1 MAGEALAVTAVVA
14 LVHLALAAS
23 ELGQAAAL
31 LGPVLGQETRALV
44 EAVAL
49 AGPCSHG
56 QTTVRHTH
64 THTPGCNKALPGP
77 PKPLHSQTI
86 LGSSRES
93 LFANQQTIYYN
104 ICEETPTFRLL
115 FLTFFFLFSNYLE

>member
-14 LVHLALAAS
+14 LVHLALAAG

-49 AGPCSHG
+49 AAPCSHG
-56 QTTVRHTH
+56 QTTVRRTH
-64 THTPGCNKALPGP
+64 ARLQQGFTKATQ
-77 PKPLHSQTI
+77 PLHPQTI

-93 LFANQQTIYYN
+93 LFANQQM
-104 ICEETPTFRLL
+104 
-115 FLTFFFLFSNYLE
+115 

>member
-14 LVHLALAAS
+14 LVHLALAAG

-49 AGPCSHG
+49 AAPCSHG
-56 QTTVRHTH
+56 QKTVRHTH
-64 THTPGCNKALPGP
+64 ARLQQGFTKATQPVHP
-77 PKPLHSQTI
+77 QTI

-93 LFANQQTIYYN
+93 LFANQQTI
-104 ICEETPTFRLL
+104 LQHM
-115 FLTFFFLFSNYLE
+115 

>member
-14 LVHLALAAS
+14 LVHLALAAG

-49 AGPCSHG
+49 AAPCSHG

-64 THTPGCNKALPGP
+64 TPGCNKALPRP
-77 PKPLHSQTI
+77 PKPSTLKQ
-86 LGSSRES
+86 
-93 LFANQQTIYYN
+93 Y
-104 ICEETPTFRLL
+104 
-115 FLTFFFLFSNYLE
+115 